1 MDTVNQFSNLQT
13 LKEISIGSDE
23 MMVALI
29 NMLSSSIKTY
39 YKKTKTTLKEIDF
52 GINNINNNKEKLDL
66 IEHTLKNFLL
76 EAKDIFLHL
85 KTNRNQGKIK
95 NNESD
100 KSNHNIKVGNKTKF
114 PSKSTKCKLEITTK
128 FKNYNEKN
136 ILSLSNNSIC
146 SSIHTNNS
154 NNINKNKFLHKSNST
169 KSSNCKS
176 VNNESIC
183 LTQQI
188 ILKIKELFL
197 NGKQIPS
204 NGDTNKINT
213 LLSLL
218 NQYIKLLKPINES
231 STSNPV
237 KSNSKNKTGY
247 LSPMQSP
254 TYTNINSKICIEGLS
269 SRYNKK
275 INIANH
281 KHKRNNSNSVS
292 TTKNMFINI
301 NDNFP
306 STTKNNSSKQE
317 INNNIKIFHSQA
329 YLREDSVIKLNYD
342 GNSSKYENG
351 SAQNVQKNKLVE
363 KEFELKNQDTQLN
376 NNSINNNQD
385 ISKINDYEKNSQN
398 NNSLL
403 DKCSNLNLKI
413 TSENISYQNDSNFQD
428 NEVRLKNEINE
439 LDNLLIQKQQ
449 IIDDNINKNK
459 NRIFVI
465 NNIFSL
471 SYNIKNAKN
480 NGNPNL
486 REIKQHIVSQNEIVN
501 FHFSLENDL
510 SINNLNQ
517 IKEQLAQMQTEK
529 DKLQEEIK
537 VLSDKH
543 NIQSESY
550 EHLLNNLSHKELYLT
565 QSNEEIK
572 NLTKEIKS
580 LQFKVFHL
588 ESQNNERNFSPSPY
602 SKGKNQTVVQKS
614 QYNKLSQEDLIKNIE
629 ILKTEND
636 KFAKQCAKL
645 QNEINK
651 TNKDYVD
658 LQASFIQLKNFF
670 EKESKDNV
678 TSISDLKETIK
689 HKSEMLLFQSIQ
701 LETLET
707 TNKKNESKIEE
718 LIDTVKKNE
727 KVINDLNM
735 INKEL
740 TIQKEDLAMKY
751 NIMKSLSTE
760 RNNNECHFHSYR
772 ENGKIIEQ
780 EKISDV
786 KTNYNSISTI
796 HDKII
801 SKNKNDNSSEQ

>member
-13 LKEISIGSDE
+13 LKEISMGSDE

-52 GINNINNNKEKLDL
+52 AINNINNNKEKLDL

-100 KSNHNIKVGNKTKF
+100 KYNHNIKVGNKSKF

-128 FKNYNEKN
+128 FKNSNEKN
-136 ILSLSNNSIC
+136 ILSISNNSVC
-146 SSIHTNNS
+146 SSIHTNNN

-169 KSSNCKS
+169 KTSNCKS

-204 NGDTNKINT
+204 NENTNKINT

-231 STSNPV
+231 STSYPF
-237 KSNSKNKTGY
+237 KSTSKNKTGY

-254 TYTNINSKICIEGLS
+254 KYANKNSKICIEGLS

-275 INIANH
+275 INIA

-292 TTKNMFINI
+292 NTKNMFINI

-306 STTKNNSSKQE
+306 STTKNNCSKQE
-317 INNNIKIFHSQA
+317 INNIIQIFHSQT

-351 SAQNVQKNKLVE
+351 SAQKVQENKLFE
-363 KEFELKNQDTQLN
+363 KEFELKNQDTQRN

-385 ISKINDYEKNSQN
+385 ISKINDYEKNSQI

-403 DKCSNLNLKI
+403 DKCSNMNLKI
-413 TSENISYQNDSNFQD
+413 TSENISYQNDSQFQD
-428 NEVRLKNEINE
+428 NEAKLKNEIHE
-439 LDNLLIQKQQ
+439 LNNLLIQKQQ
-449 IIDDNINKNK
+449 IIDDNIKNNK

-480 NGNPNL
+480 NGNTNF

-510 SINNLNQ
+510 STNNLNQ
-517 IKEQLAQMQTEK
+517 IKEQLAQMQIEK

-588 ESQNNERNFSPSPY
+588 ESHNNERNFSPPPN
-602 SKGKNQTVVQKS
+602 SKGKNQTVVEKS
-614 QYNKLSQEDLIKNIE
+614 QYSKFSQENLIKNIE

-636 KFAKQCAKL
+636 KFAKECAKL

-651 TNKDYVD
+651 TNKDYID
-658 LQASFIQLKNFF
+658 LQASYIQLKNFF

-701 LETLET
+701 IETLET

-718 LIDTVKKNE
+718 LIDTVKKKE
-727 KVINDLNM
+727 KVITDLNM

-751 NIMKSLSTE
+751 NIMKSLGTE
-760 RNNNECHFHSYR
+760 RNSNECHFHSYR
-772 ENGKIIEQ
+772 ENGKMIEQ

-786 KTNYNSISTI
+786 KTNSHSISTI

-801 SKNKNDNSSEQ
+801 SKNKNDNGSEQ